1 MYSASTVDT
10 IGRYRLNVDGTLLSA
25 VMDQIFIKN
34 GDFYTPPALDAAVNF
49 NSLGIQS
56 CPSLSA
62 DLREAQHACR
72 GIAFTQRSKMAFLKF
87 GMRAS

>member
-1 MYSASTVDT
+1 VYSASTVDT

-49 NSLGIQS
+49 NSL
-56 CPSLSA
+56 
-62 DLREAQHACR
+62 H
-72 GIAFTQRSKMAFLKF
+72 
-87 GMRAS
+87 